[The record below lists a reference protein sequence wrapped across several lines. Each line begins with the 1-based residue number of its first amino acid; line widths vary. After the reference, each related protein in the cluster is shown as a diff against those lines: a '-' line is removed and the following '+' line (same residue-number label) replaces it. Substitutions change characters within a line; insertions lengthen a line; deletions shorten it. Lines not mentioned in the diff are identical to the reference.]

1 MHTESNVFEIY
12 YPLLWKYLAK
22 CPSYRD
28 KEEYQSFVQYKFCQI
43 VDRCNKQMQKGL
55 IKYSPETYIS
65 KALSLAIKFRYY
77 TPHKYPPKIIYIDP
91 TDYENE
97 ISILEGKENHH
108 LYKILKEKGNIMDEA
123 MLCPIW
129 ISEVGHIDLRSDLLK
144 GLCLREICFMLLWI
158 HSVNQERIA
167 KDFKVS
173 IKTVQ
178 RVLESAKQKIYE
190 NARRMNYGE

>member
-1 MHTESNVFEIY
+1 MHTESNVYETY
-12 YPLLWKYLAK
+12 YPLLQVFLSK
-22 CPSYRD
+22 CPSHTD
-28 KEEYQSFVQYKFCQI
+28 KEEYVSFVQYKFCQI

-55 IKYSPETYIS
+55 INSPEKYIS

-77 TPHKYPPKIIYIDP
+77 TPHKNPHKIIYIDP

-97 ISILEGKENHH
+97 ISILEGKENHN
-108 LYKILKEKGNIMDEA
+108 LFKNLTKKGNIMDEA

-167 KDFKVS
+167 RDFRVS
-173 IKTVQ
+173 VKTVQ

-190 NARRMNYGE
+190 NARRMNYGD